1 MNLSIRSVALFILT
15 FITVPAF
22 AGFVNDTNTGIVA
35 RAGDCSIISVQD
47 AYFSLLGASGRLGKV
62 LVIKA
67 QIRNDAYEKVVRV
80 THEHGSTETA
90 EDNPAATRVRI
101 EYLGQLGNMDQVE
114 ITDRTVGME
123 LSGLYSV
130 SVQMNYQT
138 TTCVFQVDR
147 QAGERPAFNHYF

>member
-1 MNLSIRSVALFILT
+1 MKLTIRSFVFSIVT
-15 FITVPAF
+15 FCSLPVF
-22 AGFVNDTNTGIVA
+22 AGFVNDTSTGIVA
-35 RAGDCSIISVQD
+35 LAGDCSIINVQE
-47 AYFSLLGASGRLGKV
+47 AYFSLFGASGRLGKV

-67 QIRNDAYEKVVRV
+67 QIRNDAYDKIVRV
-80 THEHGSTETA
+80 THEHGSPIVA
-90 EDNPAATRVRI
+90 ENTPGATRVRI
-101 EYLGQLGNMDQVE
+101 EYMGQLGNMDLVE

-147 QAGERPAFNHYF
+147 KAGDRPAFNYYF